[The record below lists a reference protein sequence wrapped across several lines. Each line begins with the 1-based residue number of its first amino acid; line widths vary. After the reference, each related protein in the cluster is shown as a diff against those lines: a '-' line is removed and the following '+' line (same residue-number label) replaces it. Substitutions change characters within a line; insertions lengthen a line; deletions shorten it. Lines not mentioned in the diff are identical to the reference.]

1 MRHRGGQTFGLKA
14 LLRTARLALAFA
26 LVVALQTS
34 LQTRIAH
41 ETTALQTAVHV
52 ESDCGER
59 AAVDIGDAGSRPVSH
74 AGHFCGHCLP
84 CMETSAAIDAPFDSH
99 VAPLRIVEA
108 AFLPQDAVAP
118 PRAARRA
125 AHPARAPPLFS

>member
-1 MRHRGGQTFGLKA
+1 MRHRWGQASGLKG
-14 LLRTARLALAFA
+14 LLRTARLALALA

-41 ETTALQTAVHV
+41 EATALQTAVHM
-52 ESDCGER
+52 EPDCGELGP
-59 AAVDIGDAGSRPVSH
+59 VDIGDAGSRPVSH

-99 VAPLRIVEA
+99 VAPLSVVES
-108 AFLPQDAVAP
+108 AFLPQNAAAP
-118 PRAARRA
+118 PRAASRA